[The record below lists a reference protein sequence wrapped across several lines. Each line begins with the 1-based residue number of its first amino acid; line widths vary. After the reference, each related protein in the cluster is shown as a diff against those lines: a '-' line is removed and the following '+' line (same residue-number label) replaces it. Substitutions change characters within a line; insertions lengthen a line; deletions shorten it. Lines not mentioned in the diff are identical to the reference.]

1 MSETLGNKALP
12 LATAAHTDAH
22 TETGLAPVI
31 APPSRIS
38 EKHELFC
45 LELAAHG
52 NVGDAYMAVYPRAGS
67 RRAAWANG
75 CRLRARQDV
84 QGRLRE
90 LKAAAAAVAL
100 IEPAVLL
107 QELYE
112 IATCDPA
119 DVCRVEILPC
129 DRCWPD
135 DALGAAMDRWIASDG
150 DPPDSSAP
158 EPTCKCCRGR
168 GIPHVA
174 ITPTDAL
181 RGPARRLY
189 QGAKVKSDGSVE
201 VHLADQLAARKELH
215 MLLGMAV
222 HKSESKN
229 LNINAT
235 VPTPAVSVEDALA
248 AWKATR

>member
-1 MSETLGNKALP
+1 MSETLGNTSFL
-12 LATAAHTDAH
+12 LTETASTDAG
-22 TETGLAPVI
+22 TETALAPAA
-31 APPSRIS
+31 APASRLS

-45 LELAAHG
+45 LELMAHG
-52 NVGDAYMAVYPRAGS
+52 NVGDAYMAVYPNAGS
-67 RRAAWANG
+67 RKAAWAHG
-75 CRLRARQDV
+75 CRLRARGDIQA
-84 QGRLRE
+84 RLAE
-90 LKAAAAAVAL
+90 LKAAAAAHAL

-129 DRCWPD
+129 ASCWPD
-135 DALGAAMDRWIASDG
+135 DALGAAMDRWIAGNG

-158 EPTCKCCRGR
+158 QSDCKACRGR
-168 GIPHVA
+168 GVPHVA

-222 HKSESKN
+222 HKSESRN
-229 LNINAT
+229 LNLHAT
-235 VPTPAVSVEDALA
+235 VPAPAVTVEDALA
-248 AWKATR
+248 AWKAGR